1 MSIFSAPPRICR
13 ALLPPDTHQRRKGDG
28 IMDIE
33 KLLDQ
38 LAHMD
43 PYKVQILK
51 DQLEEHN
58 ERKMIA
64 LIGRLVLSGMA
75 LLFWLLKG

>member
-1 MSIFSAPPRICR
+1 
-13 ALLPPDTHQRRKGDG
+13 
-28 IMDIE
+28 MDIE
-33 KLLDQ
+33 KLLNE

-43 PYKVQILK
+43 PYKLQVLK

-64 LIGRLVLSGMA
+64 LIGRLLLSGMA

>member
-1 MSIFSAPPRICR
+1 MN
-13 ALLPPDTHQRRKGDG
+13 L
-28 IMDIE
+28 E

-38 LAHMD
+38 LAHLD